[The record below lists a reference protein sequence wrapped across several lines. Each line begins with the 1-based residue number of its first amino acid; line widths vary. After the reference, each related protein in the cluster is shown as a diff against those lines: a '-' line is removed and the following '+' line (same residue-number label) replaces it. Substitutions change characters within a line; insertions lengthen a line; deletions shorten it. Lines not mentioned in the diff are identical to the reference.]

1 MLQFIKKIAYQ
12 SGYQNAIS
20 LRRFRMIDDLVNGFI
35 SKDHPQPVHILDI
48 GCYIGKDFVKFL
60 KGRADIHLYGLD
72 IIDAGLRQ
80 ENFDL
85 IIGDASQIPFPD
97 LFFDLSLSIGVL
109 EHIVP
114 MEKLSRAVS
123 EINRVS
129 KSHISIMPSNGTLI
143 EPHMARFFW
152 HLQDGNRHIRPGARQ
167 FDHLIYMSDEA
178 WKSFKGFKDAKTKRY
193 WHIPLLINN
202 LVVYKINSE

>member
-1 MLQFIKKIAYQ
+1 MLQFIKKVAYQ

-20 LRRFRMIDDLVNGFI
+20 LKRFRMIDDLMNGFI
-35 SKDHPQPVHILDI
+35 SRDHAQPVQILDI

-72 IIDAGLRQ
+72 IADAGLRQ

-97 LFFDLSLSIGVL
+97 RFFDLSLSIGVL

-114 MEKLSRAVS
+114 IEKLSRAIS

-129 KSHISIMPSNGTLI
+129 KTHISIMPSNGTLI

-152 HLQDGNRHIRPGARQ
+152 HLQDGNRHALPGSRQ
-167 FDHLIYMSDEA
+167 FDHLIYMSDES
-178 WKSFKGFKDAKTKRY
+178 WKSFAGFKDAKTKRY

-202 LVVYKINSE
+202 LVVYKTDSE